1 MATTVPRKV
10 LFPIIWVHYLYFF
23 SYKQSFCALS
33 HIPYQCL
40 NVFLMDLSELL
51 LFNIWSAICYKYLFC
66 FKLTHPDCKDF
77 YCNFK
82 PVYFPSLTSVAFKL
96 RNLFSMHKG
105 DKSAPFSFKFS
116 D

>member
-10 LFPIIWVHYLYFF
+10 LFPIIWVHCLYLF

-33 HIPYQCL
+33 HIPI
-40 NVFLMDLSELL
+40 NVLMFFLWICQSSYYLIFGL
-51 LFNIWSAICYKYLFC
+51 LFAINICFT
-66 FKLTHPDCKDF
+66 FKLTHPDFKIF
-77 YCNFK
+77 TVTK
-82 PVYFPSLTSVAFKL
+82 PVYFLLLTSVAFKL

-105 DKSAPFSFKFS
+105 DKSTPFSFKFS